1 MEENNN
7 SMFPSFGRKYQAT
20 EQEEDLRKKRC
31 RYCGAKIQMDAAY
44 CPSCGKS
51 QSYVHVEPQPEPEPQ
66 EPQFEP
72 LQPDPEPQQPQ
83 PQQEYVKMQAAVH
96 NKGKHIILL
105 LVPLLLLVLLCIA
118 GGGWLAY
125 QKLSQM
131 GNASEK
137 VTEEEWKKHYQLY
150 GTIDTY
156 PVTMQLNIDST
167 DVTGTYYYNRKG
179 PDFVLT
185 LRGSVCYDGGM
196 YLNEYDE
203 KGIQTGHFNGY
214 IDDGEFHGEF
224 VTNKGKRMHFSLKES
239 SK

>member
-1 MEENNN
+1 M
-7 SMFPSFGRKYQAT
+7 
-20 EQEEDLRKKRC
+20 
-31 RYCGAKIQMDAAY
+31 
-44 CPSCGKS
+44 
-51 QSYVHVEPQPEPEPQ
+51 
-66 EPQFEP
+66 
-72 LQPDPEPQQPQ
+72 
-83 PQQEYVKMQAAVH
+83 
-96 NKGKHIILL
+96 

-118 GGGWLAY
+118 GGGWFAY

-137 VTEEEWKKHYQLY
+137 VAGDEEWRKHYQLY

-179 PDFVLT
+179 PDFMLT
-185 LRGSVCYDGGM
+185 LRGSVSYDGGL

-203 KGIQTGHFNGY
+203 KGIQTGHFSGY